1 MIRWLRAAL
10 AVAAVLAVLAV
21 GSAIGLLAVAN
32 SGYVAVQPHPWLRP
46 VLDPLLGGRVFE
58 VQVPV
63 LLAGWLVAI
72 LSASALVLGTMR
84 FAWRRRQ
91 HESLIA
97 RLERELVRLRNLP
110 ITTPAP
116 LEDLPERPDAETA
129 RELELAMRQHRGL
142 ASPGALPPTATS
154 LVTSRAASVAP
165 TALSG
170 PAALPGRDGGA

>member
-1 MIRWLRAAL
+1 MIRWLRAA
-10 AVAAVLAVLAV
+10 AVIAVVLAILGV
-21 GSAIGLLAVAN
+21 GSVIGLLAVAN

-46 VLDPLLGGRVFE
+46 VLDPLLGARVLE

-72 LSASALVLGTMR
+72 LSASALVVGTMR

-110 ITTPAP
+110 ITSPAP

-129 RELELAMRQHRGL
+129 RELELARRQHLGL
-142 ASPGALPPTATS
+142 PGGVLPATATS
-154 LVTSRAASVAP
+154 LVTTRATSLASTVSAGTAAP
-165 TALSG
+165 
-170 PAALPGRDGGA
+170 PGRDGGA